1 MQQSSV
7 LTHVTEQQKKMHHNI
22 LALAPIANFLPVFKN
37 LIVKHLIYWPPNRV
51 FDFLGFIVRNYL
63 NMKIWPFGKSPRTFL
78 IILRKVIRIDRQNF
92 IERRRKKE
100 LRPATPE
107 AVAAS

>member
-1 MQQSSV
+1 MSF
-7 LTHVTEQQKKMHHNI
+7 LTHVTEQQKKIHHNI
-22 LALAPIANFLPVFKN
+22 LALAPIANFLPILKN

-51 FDFLGFIVRNYL
+51 FDVFGFIVRNDL

-92 IERRRKKE
+92 IEKRRKKE
-100 LRPATPE
+100 LRAATKE
-107 AVAAS
+107 AVTAP